1 MDKNSIG
8 KSKAAILTWCDNNG
22 PTNYGQILQCYAMQR
37 LVKEAGYEPLVI
49 QYRKK
54 DSHDLLAH
62 NFSNSTAMGRF
73 LNERYERHYNLKVV
87 EGAETLRVKR
97 FKEFI
102 KKYIPLSP
110 PCYTKN
116 MVEDMTK
123 DCEVLIC
130 GSDQIWNPVCFD
142 PIWFLD
148 FGRPEQKRIAY
159 APSGVFYERPEFE
172 ERYQKMALLIE
183 NLDEASVRE
192 QVGADILRKYTNK
205 KIKVKEDP
213 SLRLNKTQW
222 DEVADEKLVEGEY
235 LFCYLLGS
243 LSPYQMILRELKR
256 KHQVEKVV
264 YIPTNVLEEGGFKGF
279 VKYEDAGPAQFL
291 SLIKHAKAVCTD
303 SFHGTAMALQYGI
316 PFYNVR
322 RAHKGTGFFE
332 GSDRIDN
339 LLEKRGLKKRW
350 IRNVREVSEKH
361 GK

>member
-1 MDKNSIG
+1 MVKNSTDR
-8 KSKAAILTWCDNNG
+8 SKAAILTWCDNNG

-54 DSHDLLAH
+54 DSRDLLMH
-62 NFSNSTAMGRF
+62 DFSNSTAMGRF

-87 EGAETLRVKR
+87 ERQETLRVKR

-110 PCYTKN
+110 PCYTKE

-130 GSDQIWNPVCFD
+130 GSDQIWNPACFD

-148 FGRPEQKRIAY
+148 FGRPGQKRIAY
-159 APSGVFYERPEFE
+159 APSGIFYERPEFE

-192 QVGADILRKYTNK
+192 QVGADILRKYTK
-205 KIKVKEDP
+205 KEIKVKEDP

-222 DEVADEKLVEGEY
+222 DEVTDERLVEGDY
-235 LFCYLLGS
+235 IFCYLLGS

-264 YIPTNVLEEGGFKGF
+264 YIPTNMLAEGDFKGF
-279 VKYEDAGPAQFL
+279 IKCEDAGPAQFL
-291 SLIKHAKAVCTD
+291 SLIKHAKVVCTD
-303 SFHGTAMALQYGI
+303 SFHGTVIALQYKV
-316 PFYNVR
+316 PFYNV
-322 RAHKGTGFFE
+322 
-332 GSDRIDN
+332 DRIHKEMSDWCGRERINN
-339 LLEKRGLKKRW
+339 LLKQRGLKKNW
-350 IRNVREVSEKH
+350 IRNVREVSERH
-361 GK
+361 GQ